1 MIQTP
6 FQRLLIGLN
15 ALVALAAVGVSFSL
29 MFVGYYVDTVDLTE
43 PTIIGNNPNGVDQV
57 WERFFDWIGYFTI
70 LSNIT
75 VAIVMLMLVLK
86 PEVFLLQNLKGR
98 IWRALRL
105 DSVLMIV
112 ITGIVYNLL
121 LAEGDKVGWDAVSN
135 SLQHIINPIVTL
147 LVFLLVGPRKLL
159 SLRTV
164 ADAMVLPI
172 IWASVVLIRGAVISA
187 YPYPFFDVITNGL
200 GNVIAFILQIL
211 VFALIISA
219 LLLAY
224 EKVVERIAR

>member
-15 ALVALAAVGVSFSL
+15 ALVALATVGVSFSL
-29 MFVGYYVDTVDLTE
+29 MFVGYYVDTVDLSE

-75 VAIVMLMLVLK
+75 VSIVMVMLVLK
-86 PEVFLLQNLKGR
+86 PEVFALQNLKGR

-147 LVFLLVGPRKLL
+147 LVFLLVGPRKIL
-159 SLRTV
+159 SFGTV

-172 IWASVVLIRGAVISA
+172 LWAVVVLIRGSVISA
-187 YPYPFFDVITNGL
+187 YPYPFLDVISNGL
-200 GNVIAFILQIL
+200 GNVIAFIMQIM

-219 LLLAY
+219 LLFVY
-224 EKVVERIAR
+224 EKVLARITR

>member
-15 ALVALAAVGVSFSL
+15 ALVALAAVSVSFSL
-29 MFVGYYVDTVDLTE
+29 MFVGYYVDTVDLSE

-57 WERFFDWIGYFTI
+57 WERFFDWVGYFTI

-75 VAIVMLMLVLK
+75 VSIVMLMLVLK
-86 PEVFLLQNLKGR
+86 PEVFALQNLKGR

-121 LAEGDKVGWDAVSN
+121 LAEGEKVGWDAVSN

-147 LVFLLVGPRKLL
+147 VVFLLVGPRKIL
-159 SLRTV
+159 SFGTV

-172 IWASVVLIRGAVISA
+172 LWAVVVLIRGSVISA
-187 YPYPFFDVITNGL
+187 YPYPFLDVITNGL
-200 GNVIAFILQIL
+200 GNVIAFIAQIM
-211 VFALIISA
+211 VFALLISA
-219 LLLAY
+219 ILFVY
-224 EKVVERIAR
+224 EKVLERIAR

>member
-6 FQRLLIGLN
+6 FQRLLISLN
-15 ALVALAAVGVSFSL
+15 ALVAVAAVGVSFSL

-75 VAIVMLMLVLK
+75 VSIVMLMLVFK
-86 PEVFLLQNLKGR
+86 PEVFALQNLKGR

-147 LVFLLVGPRKLL
+147 LVFLLVGPRKIL
-159 SLRTV
+159 SFSTV

-172 IWASVVLIRGAVISA
+172 LWAVVVLIRGSVISA
-187 YPYPFFDVITNGL
+187 YPYPFLDVITNGL
-200 GNVIAFILQIL
+200 GNVIAFILQIM
-211 VFALIISA
+211 VFALVISA
-219 LLLAY
+219 LLFVY
-224 EKVVERIAR
+224 EKILERIAR

>member
-6 FQRLLIGLN
+6 FQRLAIGFN

-29 MFVGYYVDTVDLTE
+29 MFVGFYVDTVDPSE
-43 PTIIGNNPNGVDQV
+43 PTLIGNSPDGVDQV
-57 WERFFDWIGYFTI
+57 WERFFDWVGYFTI

-75 VAIVMLMLVLK
+75 VSIVMLMLVFK
-86 PEVFLLQNLKGR
+86 PEVFALQNFKGR

-121 LAEGDKVGWDAVSN
+121 LAEGEKVGWDAVSN
-135 SLQHIINPIVTL
+135 ALQHIINPIVTL
-147 LVFLLVGPRKLL
+147 LVFLLVGPRKILN
-159 SLRTV
+159 LRTV

-172 IWASVVLIRGAVISA
+172 LWAVVVLIRGSVISA
-187 YPYPFFDVITNGL
+187 YPYPFLDVITNGL
-200 GNVIAFILQIL
+200 ASVVVFILQIM
-211 VFALIISA
+211 VFALLISA
-219 LLLAY
+219 LLFLY
-224 EKVVERIAR
+224 EKVLERIAR

>member
-15 ALVALAAVGVSFSL
+15 ALVALAAVSVSFSL
-29 MFVGYYVDTVDLTE
+29 MFVGYYVDTVDVSE
-43 PTIIGNNPNGVDQV
+43 PTIIGNDPNGVDQV
-57 WERFFDWIGYFTI
+57 WERFFDWVGYFTI

-75 VAIVMLMLVLK
+75 VSIVMLMLVLK
-86 PEVFLLQNLKGR
+86 PEVFALQNLKGR

-121 LAEGDKVGWDAVSN
+121 LAEGEKVGWDAVSN

-147 LVFLLVGPRKLL
+147 VVFLLVGPRKIL
-159 SLRTV
+159 SFGTV

-172 IWASVVLIRGAVISA
+172 LWAVVVLIRGSVISA
-187 YPYPFFDVITNGL
+187 YPYPFLDVITNGL
-200 GNVIAFILQIL
+200 GNVIAFIAQIM
-211 VFALIISA
+211 VFALLISA
-219 LLLAY
+219 ILFVY
-224 EKVVERIAR
+224 EKVLERVAR

>member
-29 MFVGYYVDTVDLTE
+29 MFVGYYVDTLDLSE
-43 PTIIGNNPNGVDQV
+43 PTIIGNNPSGVDQV

-75 VAIVMLMLVLK
+75 VSIVMIMLVLK
-86 PEVFLLQNLKGR
+86 PEVFALQNLKGR

-147 LVFLLVGPRKLL
+147 LVFLLVGPRKIL
-159 SLRTV
+159 SFGTV

-172 IWASVVLIRGAVISA
+172 LWAVVVLIRGSVISA
-187 YPYPFFDVITNGL
+187 YPYPFLDVITNGL
-200 GNVIAFILQIL
+200 GNVIAFIMQIM

-219 LLLAY
+219 LLFVF
-224 EKVVERIAR
+224 EKVLARISR

>member
-6 FQRLLIGLN
+6 FQRLAIGLN

-29 MFVGYYVDTVDLTE
+29 MFVGYYVDTVDLSE
-43 PTIIGNNPNGVDQV
+43 PTLIGNNPNGVDQV
-57 WERFFDWIGYFTI
+57 WERFFDWVGYFTI

-75 VAIVMLMLVLK
+75 VSIVMLMLVFK
-86 PEVFLLQNLKGR
+86 PEVFTLQNFKGR
-98 IWRALRL
+98 VWRALRL

-121 LAEGDKVGWDAVSN
+121 LAEGGKVGWDAVSN

-147 LVFLLVGPRKLL
+147 LVFLLVGPRKILN
-159 SLRTV
+159 LRTV

-172 IWASVVLIRGAVISA
+172 LWAVVVLIRGSVISA
-187 YPYPFFDVITNGL
+187 YPYPFLDVITNGL
-200 GNVIAFILQIL
+200 VSVLVFILQIM
-211 VFALIISA
+211 VFALLISA
-219 LLLAY
+219 LLFLY
-224 EKVVERIAR
+224 ERVLQRIAR

>member
-15 ALVALAAVGVSFSL
+15 ALVAVAAVGVSFSL
-29 MFVGYYVDTVDLTE
+29 MFVGYYVDTLDLSE

-75 VAIVMLMLVLK
+75 VSIVMVMIVFK
-86 PEVFLLQNLKGR
+86 PEVFALQNLKGR

-147 LVFLLVGPRKLL
+147 LVFLLVGPRKIL
-159 SLRTV
+159 SFGTV

-172 IWASVVLIRGAVISA
+172 LWAVVVLIRGSVISA
-187 YPYPFFDVITNGL
+187 YPYPFLDVISNGL
-200 GNVIAFILQIL
+200 GNVIAFILQIM
-211 VFALIISA
+211 VFALVISA
-219 LLLAY
+219 LLFVY
-224 EKVVERIAR
+224 EKVLARITR

>member
-29 MFVGYYVDTVDLTE
+29 MFVGYYVDTLDLSE
-43 PTIIGNNPNGVDQV
+43 PTIIGNNPSGVDQV

-75 VAIVMLMLVLK
+75 VSIVMIMLVLK
-86 PEVFLLQNLKGR
+86 PEVFALQNLKGR

-147 LVFLLVGPRKLL
+147 LVFLLVGPR
-159 SLRTV
+159 R
-164 ADAMVLPI
+164 
-172 IWASVVLIRGAVISA
+172 
-187 YPYPFFDVITNGL
+187 Y
-200 GNVIAFILQIL
+200 
-211 VFALIISA
+211 
-219 LLLAY
+219 
-224 EKVVERIAR
+224 